1 MALTLATART
11 RIRFRI
17 GETTPS
23 FWTEAELNSYINDA
37 KDDLYNA
44 ILTIN
49 KDFFEKRVTLA
60 TTVGD
65 ITGIELPA
73 DFQQVKSIRFTTP
86 GYEDTVFNPQDR
98 GTQAFIMGLN
108 SLSISNSPYEMM
120 YDVYQNLDDSG
131 KTWYL
136 QLSPITRSIL
146 AIELNYVSQLPDLSS
161 DSDTFGFMAPFE
173 GYILDAATYYA
184 LSKGPSGDYQ
194 NYASRSEAKL
204 NRILANASRQ
214 NKMGTEITQG
224 FLEDSF

>member
-11 RIRFRI
+11 RIRYRI

-49 KDFFEKRVTLA
+49 KDFFEKRTALA
-60 TTVGD
+60 TVAGD
-65 ITGIELPA
+65 ITGMELPA

-98 GTQAFIMGLN
+98 GTLPFIQGLN

-120 YDVYQNLDDSG
+120 YDVYQNLDDTD

-136 QLSPITRSIL
+136 QLSPIPRSVL
-146 AIELNYVSQLPDLSS
+146 AIELNYVSQLPDLSG
-161 DSDTFGFMAPFE
+161 DSDTFGFMAPFM
-173 GYILDAATYYA
+173 GYILDQATYYA

-194 NYASRSEAKL
+194 NYGSKAEVKL
-204 NRILANASRQ
+204 DRILGVASKQ
-214 NKMGTEITQG
+214 NKMGTEIVQG